1 MSKELAASVQQSFNR
16 SLSAEEK
23 AIAECISSPKL
34 HSLSEQEFRELIAQA
49 AVINSIKA
57 LPSDIEVTLLQQLTQ
72 STYRSTSIKDWQN
85 AFLYNAIGRD
95 FERVEAFNLF
105 SISFMADVFKR
116 YEEYK
121 SKVWRELN
129 KALIMTF
136 PEIKRP
142 EPTDPVTALHADVDR
157 WNAGKDT
164 WVEISAPYNCQ
175 RLFKQGIYKKSMW
188 DAEVWARFEDIA
200 KQKTEAKFK
209 ASNRVVLGESAQ
221 AEFYGLQKI
230 ELSRLIYIDI
240 IKQINKE
247 SHD

>member
-221 AEFYGLQKI
+221 AEFDSLQKI

>member
-16 SLSAEEK
+16 SLSAEER

-34 HSLSEQEFRELIAQA
+34 HTLSEQEFRELIAQA

-85 AFLYNAIGRD
+85 AFLYNAIGKD

-105 SISFMADVFKR
+105 SLSFMADVLKR

-129 KALIMTF
+129 KALIL
-136 PEIKRP
+136 PEAEPKHV
-142 EPTDPVTALHADVDR
+142 EPTDPVTALHEDAER
-157 WNAGKDT
+157 WNAGKET

-175 RLFKQGIYKKSMW
+175 RLFRKGIYKKSMW
-188 DAEVWARFEDIA
+188 EAEVWERFEDIA
-200 KQKTEAKFK
+200 KQKVEAKFK
-209 ASNRVVLGESAQ
+209 ASNKVILGESAQ
-221 AEFYGLQKI
+221 AEFDSLQKI
-230 ELSRLIYIDI
+230 ELSRIVYIDI
-240 IKQINKE
+240 IKQINNG
-247 SHD
+247 

>member
-221 AEFYGLQKI
+221 AEFDGLQKI

>member
-1 MSKELAASVQQSFNR
+1 MSKELAASVQQSFSR

-34 HSLSEQEFRELIAQA
+34 HTLSEQEFRELIAQA

-57 LPSDIEVTLLQQLTQ
+57 LPSDIEVTLFQQLTQ
-72 STYRSTSIKDWQN
+72 NTYRSTSIKDWQN
-85 AFLYNAIGRD
+85 AFLLNAVGKEW
-95 FERVEAFNLF
+95 ERVDAYNLF
-105 SISFMADVFKR
+105 SISFMADVLKR

-121 SKVWRELN
+121 AKVGTELN
-129 KALIMTF
+129 KALVL
-136 PEIKRP
+136 PEAEIKHI
-142 EPTDPVTALHADVDR
+142 EPTNPLNVLHADVDR
-157 WNAGKDT
+157 WNQRKEI

-188 DAEVWARFEDIA
+188 APEVWARFEDIA
-200 KQKTEAKFK
+200 KQKVEAKFK
-209 ASNRVVLGESAQ
+209 ASNKVILGESAQ
-221 AEFYGLQKI
+221 AEFDGLQKI

-247 SHD
+247 KE

>member
-1 MSKELAASVQQSFNR
+1 MSKELAASVLQSFNR
-16 SLSAEEK
+16 SLSAEER

-34 HSLSEQEFRELIAQA
+34 HTLSEQEFRELIAQA

-72 STYRSTSIKDWQN
+72 NTYRSTTIKDWQN
-85 AFLYNAIGRD
+85 AFLYNAIGKD

-105 SISFMADVFKR
+105 SISFMADVLKR

-129 KALIMTF
+129 KALIL
-136 PEIKRP
+136 PEAQSKHV
-142 EPTDPVTALHADVDR
+142 EPTDPVTALHEDAER
-157 WNAGKDT
+157 YSNGKET

-175 RLFKQGIYKKSMW
+175 RLFRKGIYKKSMW
-188 DAEVWARFEDIA
+188 EAEVWARFEDIA
-200 KQKTEAKFK
+200 KQKVEAKFK
-209 ASNRVVLGESAQ
+209 ASNKVILGESAQ
-221 AEFYGLQKI
+221 AEFDALQKI
-230 ELSRLIYIDI
+230 ELSRIVYIDI

-247 SHD
+247 KS

>member
-1 MSKELAASVQQSFNR
+1 MSKELAASVLQSFSR
-16 SLSAEEK
+16 SLSAEER

-34 HSLSEQEFRELIAQA
+34 HTLSEQEFRELIAQA

-72 STYRSTSIKDWQN
+72 NTYRSTSIKDWQN
-85 AFLYNAIGRD
+85 AFLYNAIGKD

-105 SISFMADVFKR
+105 SISFMADVLKR

-129 KALIMTF
+129 KALIL
-136 PEIKRP
+136 PEAQPR
-142 EPTDPVTALHADVDR
+142 EYTPTNPIDDLHADAER
-157 WNAGKDT
+157 YKNGKQT

-175 RLFKQGIYKKSMW
+175 RLFRQGIYKKSDW
-188 DAEVWARFEDIA
+188 LLEVWERMDDLAEQRIA
-200 KQKTEAKFK
+200 QRWKDSNKLRNEGTEQDFINAK
-209 ASNRVVLGESAQ
+209 
-221 AEFYGLQKI
+221 KI
-230 ELSRLIYIDI
+230 ELSRIVYIDI

-247 SHD
+247 KS

>member
-1 MSKELAASVQQSFNR
+1 MSKELAASVLQSFNR

-72 STYRSTSIKDWQN
+72 NTYRSTSIKDWQN
-85 AFLYNAIGRD
+85 AFLYNAIGKD

-129 KALIMTF
+129 KALIL
-136 PEIKRP
+136 PEAQPKHV
-142 EPTDPVTALHADVDR
+142 EPTDPVTALHEDAER
-157 WNAGKDT
+157 WNAGKET

-175 RLFKQGIYKKSMW
+175 RLFRKGIYKKSMW
-188 DAEVWARFEDIA
+188 EAEVWERFEDIA
-200 KQKTEAKFK
+200 KQKVEAKFK
-209 ASNRVVLGESAQ
+209 ASNKVILGESAQ
-221 AEFYGLQKI
+221 AEFDALQKI
-230 ELSRLIYIDI
+230 ELSRIVYIDI
-240 IKQINKE
+240 IKQINNG
-247 SHD
+247 

>member
-1 MSKELAASVQQSFNR
+1 MSKELAASVLQSFNR
-16 SLSAEEK
+16 SLSAEER

-72 STYRSTSIKDWQN
+72 TTYRSTSIKDWQN
-85 AFLYNAIGRD
+85 AFLYNAIGKD

-105 SISFMADVFKR
+105 SISFMADVLKR

-129 KALIMTF
+129 KALIL
-136 PEIKRP
+136 PEAQSKP
-142 EPTDPVTALHADVDR
+142 VEPTDPITALHADAER
-157 WNAGKDT
+157 YKNGKQT

-175 RLFKQGIYKKSMW
+175 RLFRQGIYKKSDWMP
-188 DAEVWARFEDIA
+188 EVWERMDDLAEQRIA
-200 KQKTEAKFK
+200 QRWKDANKLRNEGTEQDFINAK
-209 ASNRVVLGESAQ
+209 
-221 AEFYGLQKI
+221 KI
-230 ELSRLIYIDI
+230 ELSRIVYIDI

-247 SHD
+247 KS

>member
-1 MSKELAASVQQSFNR
+1 MSKELAASVLQSFNR
-16 SLSAEEK
+16 SLSAEER

-57 LPSDIEVTLLQQLTQ
+57 LPSDIEVTMLQQLTQ

-85 AFLYNAIGRD
+85 AFLYNAIGKD

-105 SISFMADVFKR
+105 SISFMADVLKR

-129 KALIMTF
+129 KALIL
-136 PEIKRP
+136 PEAQPKHV
-142 EPTDPVTALHADVDR
+142 EPTDPVTALHEDAER
-157 WNAGKDT
+157 WNAGKET

-175 RLFKQGIYKKSMW
+175 RLFRKGIYKKSMW

-200 KQKTEAKFK
+200 KQKIEAKFK
-209 ASNRVVLGESAQ
+209 ASNKVILGESAQ
-221 AEFYGLQKI
+221 AEFDALQKI
-230 ELSRLIYIDI
+230 ELSRIVYIDI
-240 IKQINKE
+240 IKQINNG
-247 SHD
+247 

>member
-1 MSKELAASVQQSFNR
+1 MTKELAASVQQSFNR
-16 SLSAEEK
+16 SLSAEER

-34 HSLSEQEFRELIAQA
+34 HTLNEQEFRELIAQA

-72 STYRSTSIKDWQN
+72 NTYRSTSIKDWQN
-85 AFLYNAIGRD
+85 AFLYNAIGKD

-105 SISFMADVFKR
+105 SISFMADVLKR

-129 KALIMTF
+129 KALIL
-136 PEIKRP
+136 PEAQPKHI

-157 WNAGKDT
+157 WNEGKHT

-175 RLFKQGIYKKSMW
+175 RLFRKGIYKKSQW
-188 DAEVWARFEDIA
+188 LPEVWARFEDIA
-200 KQKTEAKFK
+200 KQKVEAKFK
-209 ASNRVVLGESAQ
+209 ASNKVILGESAQ
-221 AEFYGLQKI
+221 SEFDALQKI
-230 ELSRLIYIDI
+230 ELSRIVYIDI

-247 SHD
+247 KS

>member
-1 MSKELAASVQQSFNR
+1 MSKELAASVLQSFSR
-16 SLSAEEK
+16 SLSAEER

-34 HSLSEQEFRELIAQA
+34 HTLSEQEFRELIAQA

-72 STYRSTSIKDWQN
+72 NTYRTTSIKDWQN
-85 AFLYNAIGRD
+85 AFLYNAIGKD

-105 SISFMADVFKR
+105 SISFMADVLKR

-129 KALIMTF
+129 KALIL
-136 PEIKRP
+136 PES
-142 EPTDPVTALHADVDR
+142 EPKEYAVTNPIDDLHADAER
-157 WNAGKDT
+157 YKNGKHA

-175 RLFKQGIYKKSMW
+175 RLFRQGIYKKSDWMP
-188 DAEVWARFEDIA
+188 EVWERMDDLAEQRIA
-200 KQKTEAKFK
+200 QRWKDANKLRNEGTEQDFINAK
-209 ASNRVVLGESAQ
+209 
-221 AEFYGLQKI
+221 KI
-230 ELSRLIYIDI
+230 ELSRIVYIDI

-247 SHD
+247 KS

>member
-1 MSKELAASVQQSFNR
+1 MSKELAASVLQSFNR

-72 STYRSTSIKDWQN
+72 NTYRSTSIKDWQN
-85 AFLYNAIGRD
+85 AFLYNAIGKD

-105 SISFMADVFKR
+105 SISFMADVLKR

-129 KALIMTF
+129 KALIL
-136 PEIKRP
+136 PEAQSKHI
-142 EPTDPVTALHADVDR
+142 EPTDPVIALHADVDR
-157 WNAGKDT
+157 WNEGKET

-175 RLFKQGIYKKSMW
+175 RLFRQGIYKKSEW
-188 DAEVWARFEDIA
+188 DAQVWARFDDLA

-209 ASNRVVLGESAQ
+209 AANRVVLGPSAQ
-221 AEFYGLQKI
+221 EEFDNYQKI

-240 IKQINKE
+240 IKKIIKE
-247 SHD
+247 S

>member
-1 MSKELAASVQQSFNR
+1 MSKELAASVLQSFSR
-16 SLSAEEK
+16 SLSAEER

-57 LPSDIEVTLLQQLTQ
+57 LPSDIEVTLLQQLTN

-85 AFLYNAIGRD
+85 AFLYNAIGKD

-105 SISFMADVFKR
+105 SISFMADVLKR

-129 KALIMTF
+129 KALIL
-136 PEIKRP
+136 PEAQSKPI
-142 EPTDPVTALHADVDR
+142 EPTDPINVLHADAER
-157 WNAGKDT
+157 WKAGKET
-164 WVEISAPYNCQ
+164 WVEISAPFNCQ
-175 RLFKQGIYKKSMW
+175 RLFRKGIYKKSMW
-188 DAEVWARFEDIA
+188 ESEVWARFEDIA
-200 KQKTEAKFK
+200 KQKVEAKFK
-209 ASNRVVLGESAQ
+209 TSNKVILGESAQ
-221 AEFYGLQKI
+221 AEFDALQKI
-230 ELSRLIYIDI
+230 ELSRIVYIDI

-247 SHD
+247 KS

>member
-1 MSKELAASVQQSFNR
+1 MSKELAASVLQSFNR
-16 SLSAEEK
+16 SLSAEER

-85 AFLYNAIGRD
+85 AFLYNAIGKD

-105 SISFMADVFKR
+105 SISFMADVLKR

-129 KALIMTF
+129 KALIL
-136 PEIKRP
+136 PEAQSKPI
-142 EPTDPVTALHADVDR
+142 EPTNPIDDLHADAER
-157 WNAGKDT
+157 YKNGKQT

-175 RLFKQGIYKKSMW
+175 RLFRQGIYKKSDWMPEMW
-188 DAEVWARFEDIA
+188 ERMDDLAEQRIA
-200 KQKTEAKFK
+200 QRWKDSNKLRNEGTEQDFINAK
-209 ASNRVVLGESAQ
+209 
-221 AEFYGLQKI
+221 KI
-230 ELSRLIYIDI
+230 ELSRIVYIDI

-247 SHD
+247 KS

>member
-1 MSKELAASVQQSFNR
+1 MSKELAASVLQSFSR

-72 STYRSTSIKDWQN
+72 NTYRSTSIKDWQN
-85 AFLYNAIGRD
+85 AFLYNAIGKD

-105 SISFMADVFKR
+105 SISFMADVLKR

-129 KALIMTF
+129 KALIL
-136 PEIKRP
+136 PEAQSQP
-142 EPTDPVTALHADVDR
+142 VEPTDPINVLHADAER
-157 WNAGKDT
+157 WNAGKET

-175 RLFKQGIYKKSMW
+175 RLFRKGIYKKSMW
-188 DAEVWARFEDIA
+188 EPEVWARFEDIA
-200 KQKTEAKFK
+200 KQKVEAKFK
-209 ASNRVVLGESAQ
+209 ASNKVILGESAQ
-221 AEFYGLQKI
+221 AEFDALQKI
-230 ELSRLIYIDI
+230 ELSRIVYIDI
-240 IKQINKE
+240 IKQLNKE
-247 SHD
+247 KS